1 MSIGLAGHGGED
13 GEAEG
18 FGPGE
23 GTMGEELE
31 TDAAGS
37 LFFAGYFDKGDI
49 HAVGGGSAHNA
60 GDDERFILA
69 HAWSLRL
76 KLRSG

>member
-1 MSIGLAGHGGED
+1 
-13 GEAEG
+13 
-18 FGPGE
+18 
-23 GTMGEELE
+23 MGEELE